1 MAGAREYKNMP
12 TLDQWLKDSSVA
24 LARRKDDTILTRI
37 DALLGEYGPHRSAYA
52 KIQLHS
58 DLFFTLDYWLKV
70 HGNTPGMNKSRRP
83 VIYEL
88 YKYTAHSLAEALSCK
103 INTLPEYLERHFG
116 RKLSYH
122 GEQLDLVGQFATYL
136 TRAEVGK
143 YKLTFRN
150 GKAYMWI
157 WPGKGHELTRPTPD
171 GGLVT
176 QERHQ
181 PKEMKLV
188 LAESA
193 SASNKTVFGLAQWGG
208 FAMSMGRDLYM
219 ARHHCGEAS
228 AGPGSGGNFYHSS
241 YLGGDPV
248 LCAGTILIEQ
258 GLIKAVCNDSG
269 HYQPDE
275 ANFMSFLQTLMM
287 HGVNVQG
294 IEIYDYGRK
303 HRVSGRDFIQNRGNW
318 ARALVL
324 GQQTAYVANDGAAQK
339 YVSDKNS
346 HKKRVAALWKQ
357 AVDGHIVANT
367 TEGRQFFAEKL
378 LRNYTGR
385 DGKQPYAYDVNTTWI
400 LEVITTFYGPVPAAQ
415 PAQGKPPVPGRR
427 QPPPLKRP
435 APPIPVGAKGPPLP
449 PRPIAKGPQ
458 IPPQPLQQKP
468 KVPPRGGAT

>member
-1 MAGAREYKNMP
+1 MAGAKAYTTTP
-12 TLDQWLKDSSVA
+12 TLEQWNKDSSVA
-24 LARRKDDTILTRI
+24 LARRQDDTILTRI
-37 DALLGEYGPHRSAYA
+37 DALLGEYGPHRSAYS
-52 KIQLHS
+52 KIQLES

-70 HGNTPGMNKSRRP
+70 HGKTPGMDKGRRP
-83 VIYEL
+83 AIYEL
-88 YKYTAHSLAEALSCK
+88 YKYTAHSLAEALSCT

-122 GEQLDLVGQFATYL
+122 GEHLDLVGQFATYL
-136 TRAEVGK
+136 TRAEVEK
-143 YKLTFRN
+143 YKLSFRN
-150 GKAYMWI
+150 GKAYMWM

-181 PKEMKLV
+181 PKQMKLV

-193 SASNKTVFGLAQWGG
+193 SASNKNVFGLAQWGG

-228 AGPGSGGNFYHSS
+228 AEPGSGGNFYHSS
-241 YLGGDPV
+241 YLAGDPV

-258 GLIKAVCNDSG
+258 GQIKAVCNDSG

-294 IEIYDYGRK
+294 IEIYDYDRK

-318 ARALVL
+318 ARALLL
-324 GQQTAYVANDGAAQK
+324 GQQTAYVANDTAARK
-339 YVSDKNS
+339 YVSEKIE

-357 AVDGHIVANT
+357 AVDGHIVNNT
-367 TEGRQFFAEKL
+367 IEGRQFFADKL
-378 LRNYTGR
+378 LRNYNRR
-385 DGKQPYAYDVNTTWI
+385 DGQRPHAYDVNTTWI
-400 LEVITTFYGPVPAAQ
+400 LEVIMTFYGPVPT
-415 PAQGKPPVPGRR
+415 G
-427 QPPPLKRP
+427 RP
-435 APPIPVGAKGPPLP
+435 APPVPKGRPLPQVPGNAPRVPKRANGPPLP
-449 PRPIAKGPQ
+449 PRPGQARIT
-458 IPPQPLQQKP
+458 
-468 KVPPRGGAT
+468 PRGRTN

>member
-1 MAGAREYKNMP
+1 MAGAKEYKNMP

-24 LARRKDDTILTRI
+24 LARRKDDIILTRI
-37 DALLGEYGPHRSAYA
+37 DALLREYGPHRSAYA

-70 HGNTPGMNKSRRP
+70 HGNTPGMDKSRRP

-88 YKYTAHSLAEALSCK
+88 YKYTADSLAEALSCK
-103 INTLPEYLERHFG
+103 INTLPEHLERHFG

-122 GEQLDLVGQFATYL
+122 GEHLDLVGQFATYL
-136 TRAEVGK
+136 TRAEVAK
-143 YKLTFRN
+143 YRLSFRN
-150 GKAYMWI
+150 GKAYMWM

-176 QERHQ
+176 QEKKQ
-181 PKEMKLV
+181 PKGMKLV
-188 LAESA
+188 LAESE
-193 SASNKTVFGLAQWGG
+193 SASNKNVFGLKQWGG

-219 ARHHCGEAS
+219 ARHHCGEGS

-258 GLIKAVCNDSG
+258 GMIKAVCNDSG

-294 IEIYDYGRK
+294 IQIYDYARR
-303 HRVSGRDFIQNRGNW
+303 HCVSGRDFIQNRGNW
-318 ARALVL
+318 ARALLL
-324 GQQTAYVANDGAAQK
+324 GQQTAYVANDTAAQK
-339 YVSDKNS
+339 YVSEKIE

-367 TEGRQFFAEKL
+367 IEGRQFFAEKL

-385 DGKQPYAYDVNTTWI
+385 DGKSPYAYDVNTTWI
-400 LEVITTFYGPVPAAQ
+400 LEVITTFYGPVPAN
-415 PAQGKPPVPGRR
+415 PLPQGKPPVPARR
-427 QPPPLKRP
+427 ANGRP
-435 APPIPVGAKGPPLP
+435 APPPPRNRPAPQVPPRQKGPPLP
-449 PRPIAKGPQ
+449 PRPG
-458 IPPQPLQQKP
+458 QPR
-468 KVPPRGGAT
+468 VPPRGRTP